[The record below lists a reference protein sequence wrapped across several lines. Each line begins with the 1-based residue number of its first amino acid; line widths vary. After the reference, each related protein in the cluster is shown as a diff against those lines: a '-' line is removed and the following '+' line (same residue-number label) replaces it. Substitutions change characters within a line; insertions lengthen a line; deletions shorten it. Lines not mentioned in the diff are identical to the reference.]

1 MGLRNLI
8 VRITGDKTG
17 LDSTLKG
24 AEGSLNS
31 FGSVVKKIGGFIG
44 VAFGAH
50 AIKEFIVEASRA
62 AAEAE
67 GIANAFKKIG
77 DSNFLKGL
85 QEATRGQ
92 IGNTGLMKMAVQAN
106 NLNIPLKDLSMYL
119 DFATKRAISTG
130 KSINEM
136 TEAIVMGVGRQSP
149 RSFIQLGI
157 SVDDFNKKIKEA
169 NGDKRQGIKA
179 LVEEGLP
186 KMGDVAETTAEKIG
200 RLSTAWS
207 DFKKN
212 IGKEVD
218 KEGGLMNQGR
228 DYLTTILGIWNDPY
242 YSFLDKASALLP
254 NYGGLLSP
262 KELAQKKNFEFTKQQ
277 QSGAQGMLGPDWM
290 SSVGNF
296 LKNNE
301 TSGPKSV
308 VKSLADLNTELEDM
322 KKNLLEM
329 NAADVEGIAI
339 LKNKIDL
346 QQQYIDM
353 LSSGM
358 MSSKILGGA
367 TKISGVG
374 YTAPSRFS
382 LPGLKGKGA
391 KGSGDLKSMTTDW
404 TGGIEDLQASLV
416 DLSNTFSR
424 MFANVNGGF
433 QGMMEGVIKGL
444 QRLAQELVAK
454 AAILAIMGILFPEA
468 GIIGG
473 GMFTKFLF
481 QGMPGIGGGGM
492 NLSSTLSG
500 KDIGISLRRNQR

>member
-44 VAFGAH
+44 IAFGVS
-50 AIKEFIVEASRA
+50 AIKRFVVEASRA

-77 DSNFLKGL
+77 DTKFLSQL
-85 QEATRGQ
+85 REATSGQ
-92 IGNTGLMKMAVQAN
+92 IGNTGLKRLAVDAEH
-106 NLNIPLKDLSMYL
+106 LNIPLKDLPLYL
-119 DFATKRAISTG
+119 EFATKRAITTG
-130 KSINEM
+130 KSISDL
-136 TEAIVMGVGRQSP
+136 TQLIVTGVGRQSS
-149 RSFIQLGI
+149 RSFIQLGV
-157 SVDDFNKKIKEA
+157 SVDEFNKKVREA
-169 NGDKRQGIKA
+169 AGDKREGIKA
-179 LVEEGLP
+179 LVEDGIK
-186 KMGDVAETTAEKIG
+186 KMGDVAETTAEKLG
-200 RLSTAWS
+200 RLSTSWS
-207 DFKKN
+207 NFKKSIGESVNKSGAFDKIITWLQDMSN
-212 IGKEVD
+212 I
-218 KEGGLMNQGR
+218 L
-228 DYLTTILGIWNDPY
+228 NDPNLTAWQK
-242 YSFLDKASALLP
+242 FRATPDKYKTYNAEQDSA
-254 NYGGLLSP
+254 
-262 KELAQKKNFEFTKQQ
+262 KIAQSNRLNVLFPGQE
-277 QSGAQGMLGPDWM
+277 
-290 SSVGNF
+290 NF
-296 LKNNE
+296 LKNLFDKPGI
-301 TSGPKSV
+301 TSNSPKSV